1 MLLVYINVV
10 YLENHRGMSYLGIKK
25 GDKVVIIGGGFAGLQ
40 LAKKLMKADLRVIL
54 VDKQN
59 HHQFQPLFYQVA
71 SGRLEPSSIS
81 FPFRKI
87 FQKSKNVDF
96 RMADITSIDPVEKK
110 IMTAYDR
117 TITYDHL
124 VIATGCKTNF
134 FGNKQMSEN
143 AFSMKSTQESI
154 DIRNKILFSFEKEIF
169 AREEEKQA
177 WMNIII
183 VGGGPTGVEL
193 SGAFAELKK
202 NVLPKDYHNIDFSK
216 LNIILLEGSKHTLN
230 NMSDESKDASRKYL
244 EEMSVIVK
252 TETLIQSYD
261 GNVAVLN
268 TGETIPSKNV
278 IWAAGVTGNIIEGL
292 DSEDVFKN
300 RYVVDRYNKLKRFEN
315 IYALGDVAYM
325 ATPKYPNGH
334 PQVAN
339 VAINQAKVLGDN
351 IIKSMKSE
359 TASLTEYEYHDMGM
373 MATIGKHKAV
383 VELPFIKFKGVFAW
397 YVWMFL
403 HLMLILSVR
412 NKLIIFF
419 NWAWSYLTKD
429 TSLRLITYID
439 YKKEKVTDF

>member
-1 MLLVYINVV
+1 
-10 YLENHRGMSYLGIKK
+10 MSNLGIKK

-40 LAKKLMKADLRVIL
+40 LAKTLMKADLKVIL

-96 RMADITSIDPVEKK
+96 RMADIINIDPIEKK

-117 TITYDHL
+117 NITYDHL

-134 FGNKQMSEN
+134 FGNKEMSEN
-143 AFSMKSTQESI
+143 AFSMKTTQDSI

-169 AREEEKQA
+169 ARPEEKQA
-177 WMNIII
+177 WMNIVI

-193 SGAFAELKK
+193 SGSFAELKK
-202 NVLPKDYHNIDFSK
+202 NILPKDYHNIDFSK
-216 LNIILLEGSKHTLN
+216 FNIILLEGSKNTLN
-230 NMSDESKDASRKYL
+230 NMSEESRIASRKYL
-244 EEMSVIVK
+244 EEMGVIVK
-252 TETLIQSYD
+252 TETLIESYD
-261 GNVAVLN
+261 GKLAVLN
-268 TGETIPSKNV
+268 TGEIIPTKNV
-278 IWAAGVTGNIIEGL
+278 IWAAGVIGNIINGL
-292 DSEDVFKN
+292 ESKDIFKN
-300 RYVVDRYNKLKRFEN
+300 RYIVDRLNKIKHFDN

-325 ATPKYPNGH
+325 VTPKYPNGH

-339 VAINQAKVLGDN
+339 VALNQAKTLGKN
-351 IIKSMKSE
+351 IVN
-359 TASLTEYEYHDMGM
+359 SLKNENYQPIEYEYNDMGM
-373 MATIGKHKAV
+373 MATIGKNKAV
-383 VELPFIKFKGVFAW
+383 VEFPFIKFNGALAW
-397 YVWMFL
+397 YIWMFL

-412 NKLIIFF
+412 NKLVIFF

-429 TSLRLITYID
+429 TSLRLITNID

>member
-1 MLLVYINVV
+1 
-10 YLENHRGMSYLGIKK
+10 MSLSGIKK

-40 LAKKLMKADLRVIL
+40 LAKTLIKSDLKVIL

-87 FQKSKNVDF
+87 FQKSKVVDF
-96 RMADITSIDPVEKK
+96 RMADITKIYPEKNM
-110 IMTAYDR
+110 IQTAYDR

-124 VIATGCKTNF
+124 IISTGCKTNF

-143 AFSMKSTQESI
+143 AFSMKTTQESI

-169 AREEEKQA
+169 ARPEDKQA

-193 SGAFAELKK
+193 SGSFAELKK
-202 NVLPKDYHNIDFSK
+202 DVLPKDYHNIDFSK
-216 LNIILLEGSKHTLN
+216 FNIILLEGSKNTLN
-230 NMSDESKDASRKYL
+230 NMSEESKKASRKYL
-244 EEMSVIVK
+244 EDMSVIVK
-252 TETLIQSYD
+252 TETLLVSYD
-261 GNVAVLN
+261 GNVATLN
-268 TGETIPSKNV
+268 TGEIIHSKNV

-292 DSEDVFKN
+292 ENEDINRN
-300 RYVVDRYNKLKRFEN
+300 RYIVDRFNKLKRFEN

-325 ATPKYPNGH
+325 ETPKYPNGH

-339 VAINQAKVLGDN
+339 VAINQAKNLGKN
-351 IIKSMKSE
+351 ILKTLNGKQAKIV
-359 TASLTEYEYHDMGM
+359 EYEYNDLGM

-383 VELPFIKFKGVFAW
+383 VEFPFLKIKGAMAW
-397 YVWMFL
+397 YIWMFL

-412 NKLIIFF
+412 NKLVIFF
-419 NWAWSYLTKD
+419 NWAWSYITKD
-429 TSLRLITYID
+429 TSLRLITNID
-439 YKKEKVTDF
+439 YKKEKVTDI

>member
-1 MLLVYINVV
+1 
-10 YLENHRGMSYLGIKK
+10 MSNLGIRK
-25 GDKVVIIGGGFAGLQ
+25 GEKVVIIGGGFAGLQ
-40 LAKKLMKADLRVIL
+40 LATALMKADLKVIL

-71 SGRLEPSSIS
+71 TGRLEPSSIS

-96 RMADITSIDPVEKK
+96 RMADITSINPIEKK

-134 FGNKQMSEN
+134 FGNKEMSEN
-143 AFSMKSTQESI
+143 AFSMKTTEESI
-154 DIRNKILFSFEKEIF
+154 EIRNKILFSFEKEIF
-169 AREEEKQA
+169 ARPEEKQA

-183 VGGGPTGVEL
+183 VGAGATGVEL
-193 SGAFAELKK
+193 SGSFAELKK
-202 NVLPKDYHNIDFSK
+202 DVLPKDYHNIDFSK
-216 LNIILLEGSKHTLN
+216 FNIILLEGSKYTLN
-230 NMSDESKDASRKYL
+230 NMSEESKIASRKYL
-244 EEMSVIVK
+244 EEMGVIVK
-252 TETLIQSYD
+252 TETLIESYD

-268 TGETIPSKNV
+268 NGERIPSKNV
-278 IWAAGVTGNIIEGL
+278 IWAAGVTGNVIEGL
-292 DSEDVFKN
+292 ESEDVFKN
-300 RYVVDRYNKLKRFEN
+300 RYIVDRYNKLKRFDN

-325 ATPKYPNGH
+325 ETPKFPKGH

-339 VAINQAKVLGDN
+339 VAINQAKILGKN
-351 IIKSMKSE
+351 IVKSLKNE
-359 TASLTEYEYHDMGM
+359 EYVPVEFEYHDLGM

-383 VELPFIKFKGVFAW
+383 VELPFIKFKGPLAW

-412 NKLIIFF
+412 NKIVIFF

-429 TSLRLITYID
+429 TSLRLITKINYE
-439 YKKEKVTDF
+439 KEKVIDL

>member
-1 MLLVYINVV
+1 
-10 YLENHRGMSYLGIKK
+10 MSNLGIKK

-40 LAKKLMKADLRVIL
+40 LAKNLMKADLKVIL

-96 RMADITSIDPVEKK
+96 RMADIISINPTEKK

-117 TITYDHL
+117 TISYDHL

-134 FGNKQMSEN
+134 FGNKEMSEN
-143 AFSMKSTQESI
+143 AFSMKTTQDSI

-169 AREEEKQA
+169 ARPEDKQA

-183 VGGGPTGVEL
+183 VGAGPTGVEL

-202 NVLPKDYHNIDFSK
+202 DVLPKDYHNIDFSK
-216 LNIILLEGSKHTLN
+216 FNIILLEGSKYTLG
-230 NMSDESKDASRKYL
+230 NMSEESKIASRKYL

-252 TETLIQSYD
+252 TETMIESYD
-261 GNVAVLN
+261 GNVAILS
-268 TGETIPSKNV
+268 TGERIPSKNV
-278 IWAAGVTGNIIEGL
+278 IWAAGVMGNVIEGL
-292 DSEDVFKN
+292 ETKDIFKN
-300 RYVVDRYNKLKRFEN
+300 RYVVDRLNKLKRFDN

-325 ATPKYPNGH
+325 ETPNYPNGH

-339 VAINQAKVLGDN
+339 VAINQAKNLGKN
-351 IIKSMKSE
+351 ILKSLKNNDYKP
-359 TASLTEYEYHDMGM
+359 TEYEYNDLGM

-383 VELPFIKFKGVFAW
+383 VEFPFFKFKGALAW

-412 NKLIIFF
+412 NKIVIFF

-429 TSLRLITYID
+429 TSLRIITNIN
-439 YKKEKVTDF
+439 YKKEKVIDK